1 MRVDAHHHVW
11 DLAVRDQ
18 PWISDAM
25 APLRRTFGIDDLA
38 PAATAAGITATVVVQ
53 TVPDV
58 AETQELLDLAAAT
71 PLVAGVVGWV
81 DLASAD
87 VADQLDRLLAAPSG
101 SWLRGIR
108 SIVQAEPDLAWLTR
122 PAVLDG
128 LRVVA
133 SRDLTF
139 DLLVR
144 SDQLEAAAGAASA
157 VPDGR
162 FVLDHLAKPGIAAGT
177 WEPWATQLAELA
189 SCDNVVAKLSGLV
202 TEASWSDWSVDDL
215 RPYVDHTLDL
225 FGPERVLFGSDWPVC
240 TLAAPY
246 EQVLSTTEAL
256 IDGVPAPDREA
267 ILGGNAVA
275 AYRLE
280 GRGRVA

>member
-11 DLAVRDQ
+11 DLAGRDQ
-18 PWISDAM
+18 PWITDDM

-58 AETQELLDLAAAT
+58 SETQELLDLAAAT
-71 PLVAGVVGWV
+71 PLITGVVGWV
-81 DLASAD
+81 DLAGAD

-101 SWLRGIR
+101 SWLTGIR
-108 SIVQAEPDLAWLTR
+108 SIVQAEPDPAWLTR
-122 PAVLDG
+122 PPVLDG
-128 LRVVA
+128 LRTVA
-133 SRDLTF
+133 ARDLAF

-144 SDQLEAAAGAASA
+144 SDQLEASAGAASA
-157 VPDGR
+157 VPEGR
-162 FVLDHLAKPGIAAGT
+162 FVLDHLAKPGIAART

-189 SCDNVVAKLSGLV
+189 SCENVVAKLSGLV
-202 TEASWSDWSVDDL
+202 TEANWSDWAVDDL
-215 RPYVDHTLDL
+215 RPYVDHTLEL

-246 EQVLSTTEAL
+246 EQVVATAEAL
-256 IDGVPAPDREA
+256 IDGLGIDDQEA
-267 ILGGNAVA
+267 ILGGNAVTV
-275 AYRLE
+275 YRLE
-280 GRGRVA
+280 DRSEVA